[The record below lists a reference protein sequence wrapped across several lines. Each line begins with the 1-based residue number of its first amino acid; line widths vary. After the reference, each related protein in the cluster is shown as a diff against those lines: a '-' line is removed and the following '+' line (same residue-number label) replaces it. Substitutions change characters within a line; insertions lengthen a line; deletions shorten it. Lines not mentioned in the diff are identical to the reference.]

1 MSLIEI
7 IDVSV
12 VYKQGTPFEVTALE
26 HISLTIG
33 KGQFVGLI
41 GATGSG
47 KSTLIQ
53 LFNGLL
59 KPTSGRVLVNGIDL
73 AGLRGTQFKDLRRRI
88 GIVFQYPENQLFE
101 ETVFRDIAFGP
112 NNMGL
117 SERDIVDRVVQAM
130 GFVGLDYSSF
140 KDRSPFTLSGGEMRR
155 VAIAGV
161 LAMGPEMLVL
171 DEPTAGMDP
180 LGRREILKRVEE
192 INKTT
197 GTTVVLVS
205 HSMEDIARLAENIFV
220 LQEGRKVLEGSPGSI
235 FTGDVDLS
243 AHGLDIP
250 QVTRLMQELG
260 EARPDIRRDI
270 FTVEGAKKEL
280 LRQLWRTGNA

>member
-33 KGQFVGLI
+33 KGQFIGLI

-280 LRQLWRTGNA
+280 LRQLWRTENA

>member
-33 KGQFVGLI
+33 KGQFIGLI